1 MAGGETQA
9 ARGLANGRGENR
21 MRRLVLALRRAAT
34 VIAVLAVVAL
44 CAGFILFASRV
55 PDKEILFTSK
65 ADGIVVF
72 TGGAS
77 RVVDAIELLAAGHG
91 QRLLITGVY
100 PSTNSS
106 ELKRLIPRYEQLF
119 ACCIDLDHVAKNTV
133 ENALE
138 TRRWTRDRDFH
149 SLVVV
154 TSSYHMPRAMAEL
167 SYQLP
172 DVALIAFPV
181 ISDKQ
186 RSQSWWT
193 SGHLRLLISEYL
205 KYLLTV
211 GRMYLGLDIF
221 APVANDD
228 GRATT

>member
-1 MAGGETQA
+1 MPGGEKQA
-9 ARGLANGRGENR
+9 AHSIASGSGPGRR
-21 MRRLVLALRRAAT
+21 HRLVSSLRRAAT
-34 VIAVLAVVAL
+34 AIAALAVIAL
-44 CAGFILFASRV
+44 CTGFFLFTARV
-55 PDKEILFTSK
+55 PDKEISFTSK

-119 ACCIDLDHVAKNTV
+119 ACCIDLDHVARNTV

-138 TRRWTRDRDFH
+138 TRRWTRDRGFH

-167 SYQLP
+167 SYQMP
-172 DVALIAFPV
+172 DVALVAFPV
-181 ISDKQ
+181 ISAKQ
-186 RSQSWWT
+186 RGDQWWT
-193 SGHLRLLISEYL
+193 GGHLRLLISEYL
-205 KYLLTV
+205 KFLLSS
-211 GRMYLGLDIF
+211 GRMYLGLDFF
-221 APVANDD
+221 ALVAND
-228 GRATT
+228 RAVT